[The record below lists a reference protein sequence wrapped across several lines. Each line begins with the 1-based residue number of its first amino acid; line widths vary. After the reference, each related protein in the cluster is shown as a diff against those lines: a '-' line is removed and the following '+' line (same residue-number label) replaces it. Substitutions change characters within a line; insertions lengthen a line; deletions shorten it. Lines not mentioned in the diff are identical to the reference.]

1 MMRLKQALQR
11 RFHVLNLSGGCM
23 DVPVGMI
30 PFSNTR
36 SGKEYADSIIKT
48 KLGRSLLF
56 SIIVLIGL
64 NWLMI
69 ILFGFTN
76 ILISICVVCLLIGF
90 SINIAKINSLVPL
103 VVNLNHP
110 FMESGSVAESQI
122 MVKFADKWIDPGNNR
137 LKLAKNNLGHWIVHR
152 QDNDLSILSIW
163 VTNQKESILNK
174 HLLIINQA
182 ISLNNAVNESN
193 NEFDDARE
201 REAQESALLERN
213 WLPEE
218 EIEVQGPISRMF
230 SNE

>member
-11 RFHVLNLSGGCM
+11 RFHVLNPSGGCM

-76 ILISICVVCLLIGF
+76 ILISIGVVCLLIGF

-163 VTNQKESILNK
+163 VTNQKESILNN